1 MLESITPHQNQGI
14 TSRLNGATHHV
25 GSADSSQLCLKKM
38 ILNIA
43 NQQRLK
49 LESIDVNEVTVV
61 SDTSSGGGGNQAG
74 SAGSRKLTS
83 YPIETWQNTVMMTSE
98 GNN

>member
-1 MLESITPHQNQGI
+1 M
-14 TSRLNGATHHV
+14 

-61 SDTSSGGGGNQAG
+61 SHTSSGVGVANQAG

-98 GNN
+98 GAD